1 MRLYKKYIS
10 DIKKIKKPIILVPM
24 AADLIHHAHIN
35 IINKGKKY
43 GSVII
48 GLMTDKDLESYK
60 GKPIINF
67 HNRKK
72 IIEALKNVDYVIPP
86 KSLIYTEI
94 AKKLNVI
101 FLLMELIRETDH
113 NQQKEKFN

>member
-86 KSLIYTEI
+86 KGLIYTEI
-94 AKKLNVI
+94 AKN
-101 FLLMELIRETDH
+101 
-113 NQQKEKFN
+113 

>member
-1 MRLYKKYIS
+1 
-10 DIKKIKKPIILVPM
+10 M

-48 GLMTDKDLESYK
+48 GLMTDKGLESYK
-60 GKPIINF
+60 GKPIINY

-72 IIEALKNVDYVIPP
+72 IIEAIKNVDYVIP
-86 KSLIYTEI
+86 LNGLVYREI
-94 AKKLNVI
+94 AIKIKCDFTLRFSGIYGLKFISIKAGKRIMVIIDKNNFLNPSEL
-101 FLLMELIRETDH
+101 FLTC
-113 NQQKEKFN
+113 